1 MAGLPPDNSSPRIDI
16 ELFGI
21 WGRSTPPVVFNAIID
36 TGFTG
41 GVSIPIMQALP
52 MGLVLLST
60 ANFTL
65 ADGSIDSTYICI
77 GKVMLGTVEKAVA
90 FSLSKGKDILVGTEL
105 LAAFNAKLEF
115 DYKTKTFSLTPQP

>member
-1 MAGLPPDNSSPRIDI
+1 
-16 ELFGI
+16 
-21 WGRSTPPVVFNAIID
+21 
-36 TGFTG
+36 
-41 GVSIPIMQALP
+41 MQALP